1 MSKINDY
8 KLKHLAQ
15 LARIELNAEEEKQ
28 LIDDLEKIINYF
40 SDIQKLDTS
49 QIPPEISAAQ
59 SKNVF
64 RKDQAQNPYQN
75 QGKEDFPEEENG
87 FLKVPKVL

>member
-8 KLKHLAQ
+8 KIKHLAQ
-15 LARIELNAEEEKQ
+15 LARIELTTTEEKE
-28 LIDDLEKIINYF
+28 LIEDLEKILNYF
-40 SDIQKLDTS
+40 ANIQKLDTS

-64 RKDQAQNPYQN
+64 RKDEAQNPYQN
-75 QGKEDFPEEENG
+75 KGKKSFPEEENE